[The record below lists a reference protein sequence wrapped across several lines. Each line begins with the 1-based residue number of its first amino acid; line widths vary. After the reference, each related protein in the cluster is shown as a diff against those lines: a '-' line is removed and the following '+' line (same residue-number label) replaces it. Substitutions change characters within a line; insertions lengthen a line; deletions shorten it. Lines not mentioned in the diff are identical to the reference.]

1 LVEILIGKKKF
12 FFFVYLANAMSEKY
26 INSNKD
32 NISLKAFSQYI
43 KNAIELSK

>member
-1 LVEILIGKKKF
+1 
-12 FFFVYLANAMSEKY
+12 MSEKY
-26 INSNKD
+26 INGNKD